1 MADAIVQL
9 HGVARRTKP
18 GQLAHLP
25 LAAAHDR
32 LALLEAARLSP
43 QRLANLLEQAIAT
56 CEAGLGATVTK
67 YTPTGMV
74 SGEQPDW
81 QARAKFAGI
90 IVELTGAAP
99 SKSAQSGA
107 KVHVTI
113 GPQEAAWSPPKNV
126 TPAKAEPA

>member
-1 MADAIVQL
+1 M
-9 HGVARRTKP
+9 ARRTKP
-18 GQLAHLP
+18 ANLARLP

-32 LALLEAARLSP
+32 LALLEAAHLSP
-43 QRLANLLEQAIAT
+43 QRLANLLEKAVAT
-56 CEAGLGATVTK
+56 CEQGLSATRQT
-67 YTPTGMV
+67 YTQNGVM

-81 QARAKFAGI
+81 ATRAKFAGI